1 MDRQPYIYTMPEE
14 FIKDSEVPAHWRLL
28 ALFNGFF
35 ISGKP
40 FYATNEWISKQ
51 IGLKQW
57 AISSGITKLEQM
69 GKIHTEGK
77 HSKRRVI
84 TSTAKLVL
92 TDEPSVATLGNL
104 VDAHLEHS
112 DAPLHTSDS
121 NSDKTGAKTHET
133 FTITEENPKEK
144 KVTPEMQ
151 KVFDLFSFNPARLVW
166 KGRVHQ
172 REAAKVLFDTFGIF
186 ELKQRLAVSQKY
198 RNEPLCPQV
207 DNPADFLEKMPKLET
222 FLKNL

>member
-1 MDRQPYIYTMPEE
+1 MDRQPYIYTLPEQ
-14 FIKDSEVPAHWRLL
+14 FINDSAVPLHWKLYTII
-28 ALFNGFF
+28 NGFW

-40 FYATNEWISKQ
+40 VFASNAFFAEK
-51 IGLKQW
+51 LKCSERH
-57 AISSGITKLEQM
+57 IRSCLEKLEEM
-69 GKIHTEGK
+69 NLLERTGKSQNRTIVPKGG
-77 HSKRRVI
+77 SG
-84 TSTAKLVL
+84 SSYQDG
-92 TDEPSVATLGNL
+92 TDSSVRAEPAVP
-104 VDAHLEHS
+104 HI
-112 DAPLHTSDS
+112 SDS
-121 NSDKTGAKTHET
+121 NAVQLTGAKMHKT
-133 FTITEENPKEK
+133 FTVTDENPKEK

-172 REAAKVLFDTFGIF
+172 REAAKVLFDTFGSY